1 MGVNLL
7 PQSNAAATSIPTSI
21 YHSGSSDGKKYTLPQ
36 CEKWNDAID
45 DFKNRLLAGN
55 LDTEVTAED
64 GGELLYNL
72 QEAIRNGKVK
82 LLPTCSEDD
91 EMAEQLWIISNFT
104 RLVWKNNL
112 DLEDDYDISIAL
124 DKLPRLDA
132 PMPTFAGF
140 PPNSFAFLD
149 TPGPNEAKAHEA
161 LNKLTPKI
169 IRPASGVILCMPPDQ
184 IDTLTT
190 GKIFHL
196 MNSFMR
202 EKTIIVIM
210 TKCDTIDENEFNE
223 LAVKVKEKLSP
234 DVRPNATVIMSKTIH
249 IRAMLKLREYL
260 STRKTKED
268 LNFEQLKQLPVWKD
282 IETAYPQKAS
292 TNTEQRFSWPNLM
305 SRGKLEDLYE
315 DMVNL
320 CHSELRNMKADDLLN
335 TFRNLYSNAKVIA
348 LKGSLGTII
357 GHFADFKTNL
367 DELEKF
373 ANASV
378 AERKKIQQELLEL
391 QQSYEKMLATLKALP
406 IELQN
411 KVDTSL
417 HKLSEE
423 LLTFAKKQ
431 TNYKAVKVEKGE
443 ESKLSSTEI
452 PVYNSVAGQQIIIG
466 AEVDKQ
472 GNAKG
477 NQFDLGRDGQ
487 FQGKKICIW
496 QIYLGSDSNDLTNCE
511 SALRE
516 KGFDVNVMKGS
527 ISSQNLKQA
536 LANSCQLWIISSN
549 TNLLG
554 GDHLRVIEDFFHSG
568 RGLYLF
574 GDNDPFYTEVN
585 VVLRKLF
592 NTDLRGN
599 DMGTKTVHPTDSKG
613 SPGFIKHLL
622 TTGLAHLYEGVTIA
636 HVPTTNLLI
645 PLVTSSHSKVVT
657 AIHDQKGKRCVVD
670 GGFTRLFVQ
679 WDEAGSARFVKNCAV
694 WLANYERFELG
705 FVNGKSDPNE
715 IIFTNGKAEIRQWFV
730 EEVKPRI
737 DDAVKKAIME
747 HLTIAYKDL
756 TLALDLTWKVF
767 KEMNEDNEFF
777 LVFQM
782 VPNLPIDI
790 KMLAE
795 KASDFNFQ
803 PTFVERGNICVINN
817 IQFGKEMLQEFRNR
831 TTQLQNDI
839 TAEIQVT
846 LNPIF
851 EDLEKRVNLEKDKAK
866 TQYNQNVEFLKRKKD
881 LHHVEELVKEC
892 THLANEFEAQYQTC
906 KKMLQDGGGGGGD
919 LNDDVNDETKA
930 MSV

>member
-1 MGVNLL
+1 MENHSEATNHISNLAGDLLELIKLVREGNKLDKGGKEAWTEEKKNDNDAENGDGKEKGQKDMSEKSIVEKELEEIQQGKKIQAYFPVYGTVSAGKSTFLSTIMGVNLL

-190 GKIFHL
+190 GKLFLLI
-196 MNSFMR
+196 NEFMR

-292 TNTEQRFSWPNLM
+292 TNTEQQFSWPNLM

-378 AERKKIQQELLEL
+378 AERKKIQQ
-391 QQSYEKMLATLKALP
+391 
-406 IELQN
+406 
-411 KVDTSL
+411 
-417 HKLSEE
+417 
-423 LLTFAKKQ
+423 
-431 TNYKAVKVEKGE
+431 
-443 ESKLSSTEI
+443 
-452 PVYNSVAGQQIIIG
+452 
-466 AEVDKQ
+466 
-472 GNAKG
+472 
-477 NQFDLGRDGQ
+477 
-487 FQGKKICIW
+487 
-496 QIYLGSDSNDLTNCE
+496 
-511 SALRE
+511 
-516 KGFDVNVMKGS
+516 
-527 ISSQNLKQA
+527 
-536 LANSCQLWIISSN
+536 
-549 TNLLG
+549 
-554 GDHLRVIEDFFHSG
+554 
-568 RGLYLF
+568 
-574 GDNDPFYTEVN
+574 
-585 VVLRKLF
+585 
-592 NTDLRGN
+592 
-599 DMGTKTVHPTDSKG
+599 
-613 SPGFIKHLL
+613 
-622 TTGLAHLYEGVTIA
+622 
-636 HVPTTNLLI
+636 
-645 PLVTSSHSKVVT
+645 
-657 AIHDQKGKRCVVD
+657 
-670 GGFTRLFVQ
+670 
-679 WDEAGSARFVKNCAV
+679 
-694 WLANYERFELG
+694 
-705 FVNGKSDPNE
+705 
-715 IIFTNGKAEIRQWFV
+715 
-730 EEVKPRI
+730 
-737 DDAVKKAIME
+737 
-747 HLTIAYKDL
+747 
-756 TLALDLTWKVF
+756 
-767 KEMNEDNEFF
+767 
-777 LVFQM
+777 
-782 VPNLPIDI
+782 
-790 KMLAE
+790 
-795 KASDFNFQ
+795 
-803 PTFVERGNICVINN
+803 
-817 IQFGKEMLQEFRNR
+817 
-831 TTQLQNDI
+831 
-839 TAEIQVT
+839 
-846 LNPIF
+846 
-851 EDLEKRVNLEKDKAK
+851 
-866 TQYNQNVEFLKRKKD
+866 
-881 LHHVEELVKEC
+881 
-892 THLANEFEAQYQTC
+892 
-906 KKMLQDGGGGGGD
+906 
-919 LNDDVNDETKA
+919 
-930 MSV
+930 